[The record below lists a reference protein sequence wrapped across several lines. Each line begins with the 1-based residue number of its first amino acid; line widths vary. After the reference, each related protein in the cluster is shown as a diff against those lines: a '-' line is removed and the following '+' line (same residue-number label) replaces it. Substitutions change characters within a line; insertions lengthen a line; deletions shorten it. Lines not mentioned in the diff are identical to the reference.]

1 MKSNSFSLKAWIDRG
16 LRPLT
21 RAFVRVGI
29 SPNAVT
35 VAGVLVSFLVPYAFL
50 KDQWFAAAL
59 WLFASGFFD
68 VLDGSMARNE
78 KRGTAFGAFWD
89 STLDRLGEAV
99 IFAGFILYYGRHQD
113 EIGVLLAL
121 SVLVLSFL
129 VSYTRARAEGLGIDC
144 EVGVLPRPG
153 RILLLIAGL
162 LFHQLTPILWVV
174 GVLSLVTVG
183 QRVHRVWMTLKKTKA
198 KKRLIS
204 HR

>member
-1 MKSNSFSLKAWIDRG
+1 MATQAKKPTLKSWIDRG

-21 RAFVRVGI
+21 RILVKADI

-35 VAGVLVSFLVPYAFL
+35 MAGVLVSFLVPYAL
-50 KDQWFAAAL
+50 LREQWIVAAL

-78 KRGTAFGAFWD
+78 KKGTAFGAFWD

-99 IFAGFILYYGRHQD
+99 VFGGLILYYDRHQD
-113 EIGVLLAL
+113 ENGMLLAFG
-121 SVLVLSFL
+121 VLVLSFL

-162 LFHQLTPILWVV
+162 LFQQLTLVLWVV

-183 QRVHRVWMTLKKTKA
+183 QRIQRVWVSLRTR
-198 KKRLIS
+198 KKR
-204 HR
+204 